1 MEETRGQIDRLQQA
15 FQALDA
21 NARGKTCHAMEGLVD
36 EAREMI
42 DEGLAPEV
50 LDAALISAA
59 QKVEHYEIASYGT
72 LVAYAEACGAHD
84 VVDLLR
90 QTLEEE
96 KAIRRRRHRPLPGRG
111 VKMAVT
117 TTTTA
122 AAVATILPPRWPPR
136 QQWRRQ

>member
-1 MEETRGQIDRLQQA
+1 
-15 FQALDA
+15 
-21 NARGKTCHAMEGLVD
+21 MEGLVD
-36 EAREMI
+36 EAREIME
-42 DEGLAPEV
+42 EGLAPEV

-96 KAIRRRRHRPLPGRG
+96 KATDATLNDLAIQGINQ
-111 VKMAVT
+111 KAVQASR
-117 TTTTA
+117 A
-122 AAVATILPPRWPPR
+122 A
-136 QQWRRQ
+136 